1 MDYYQILFSSDY
13 ILPLTFI
20 VTCFF
25 VGFAVWYAVLKQDLT
40 KIISVLKEINKLR
53 NQLKD
58 FSPMSVWV
66 SKLSKYKN
74 KDFLLE
80 DINFLSISVDS
91 LKSQA
96 DRCFYSSDDLNKI
109 CRLFSVL
116 RVAVATYVD
125 NDWNKR
131 NYLREKLI
139 RDNLNNLIISLNSKD
154 EFLIQRKNIIENNIL
169 FKFLDSTK
177 YITTIIYLV
186 LLVVNLYIK
195 FG

>member
-1 MDYYQILFSSDY
+1 M
-13 ILPLTFI
+13 
-20 VTCFF
+20 
-25 VGFAVWYAVLKQDLT
+25 
-40 KIISVLKEINKLR
+40 LKEINKLR